1 MHPTALRVL
10 QALQSESPDV
20 HAQELA
26 AELEMTPRAASRYL
40 YVLEAVGWATH
51 RTDGGAKVW
60 SYVSASGGGVE
71 PEAVDSDA
79 LPPDLS
85 IPFFTEE
92 HPPLEDGEAVVEA
105 ERCLQCGGSV
115 APAPCTFACPTGID
129 VPGFIRQIEEGRPLD
144 AANTIFASN
153 LLGGTCAR
161 VCPVEELCEG
171 ACVLDEEGRKPIEI
185 GKLQRHATDKALLEE
200 RPAPIRTAAASRDE
214 CVGIIGAGPAGLT
227 CAGQLAQRGY
237 SVSVYEQ
244 RVLPGGLV
252 THAIAPYKQH
262 IEPLLEEFERL
273 HAPSITFHFDVT
285 VGDDVSIER
294 LEDEHD
300 AVFLG
305 VGMGR
310 DYQTDLPG
318 EDLNGVWDSL
328 DFIEVLKL
336 GPFPAR
342 ELDGPVVVIGGGN
355 TAIDVAREVV
365 RLGGDARMVY
375 RRNEDQMPAY
385 PHEVEAARREGV
397 EFEWLANPR
406 RYFGADRVEGVQC
419 IRMEL
424 GKPDAS
430 GRPRPQP
437 VPGSEF
443 VVQAHTVV
451 KAIGQQAWW
460 ELSDALEVDLDGG
473 RVQIDE
479 RANASHPGFFA
490 GGDCVN
496 GGATVVE
503 AVEDG
508 KRAAREIDRY
518 LCGRS
523 PVRVAGNGEVGAT
536 NDSPP
541 GALVND
547 DSLVREER
555 EDALRRYYQGTQY
568 VEVNRKA
575 CKGCDLC
582 ITSCPVDI
590 LHLDEHD
597 KIVLDDPGDCI
608 FCGLCEARCPDFA
621 IWVENEGALRLN
633 VDLLDQRF
641 GALS

>member
-10 QALQSESPDV
+10 QALQSGSPDV
-20 HAQELA
+20 HTQELA
-26 AELEMTPRAASRYL
+26 AELEMTPGAASRYL
-40 YVLEAVGWATH
+40 EVLEAVGWATH
-51 RTDGGAKVW
+51 RTNGGAKMW
-60 SYVSASGGGVE
+60 SYASTSGEGVE
-71 PEAVDSDA
+71 EDAGSEA
-79 LPPDLS
+79 LPSDLS
-85 IPFFTEE
+85 IPFFQEE
-92 HPPLEDGEAVVEA
+92 HPPFSDDEAVVEA
-105 ERCLQCGGSV
+105 QRCLQCGGPV
-115 APAPCTFACPTGID
+115 APAPCTVACPTGID
-129 VPGFIRQIEEGRPLD
+129 VPGFILQIEEGQPLD
-144 AANTIFASN
+144 AADTIFASN

-185 GKLQRHATDKALLEE
+185 GRLQRHATDKALLEE
-200 RPAPIRTAAASRDE
+200 RPVPLRTVPASRDE
-214 CVGIIGAGPAGLT
+214 HVGIIGAGPAGLA

-237 SVSVYEQ
+237 HVSVYEQ

-273 HAPSITFHFDVT
+273 NAPSISFHFDTT
-285 VGDDVSIER
+285 VGDDISIGR

-305 VGMGR
+305 AGMGR
-310 DYQTDLPG
+310 DYQTNLPG

-328 DFIEVLKL
+328 DFIEALKL
-336 GPFPAR
+336 GPFPER
-342 ELDGPVVVIGGGN
+342 ELDGPVVVVGGGN
-355 TAIDVAREVV
+355 TAIDVAREVA
-365 RLGGDARMVY
+365 RLGGEARMVY

-406 RYFGADRVEGVQC
+406 RYFGSDRVEGVQC
-419 IRMEL
+419 VRMEL
-424 GKPDAS
+424 GEPDAS

-443 VVQAHTVV
+443 VLKAHTVV

-460 ELSDALEVDLDGG
+460 DLLEALDVEADGG
-473 RVQIDE
+473 RVRVDDRE
-479 RANASHPGFFA
+479 KTSRPGFFA

-508 KRAAREIDRY
+508 KRAAQEIDRY
-518 LCGRS
+518 LSGRS
-523 PVRVAGNGEVGAT
+523 IVSLSGIGERAEVARMEEAPLEEG
-536 NDSPP
+536 
-541 GALVND
+541 
-547 DSLVREER
+547 DSLVREEG
-555 EDALRRYYQGTQY
+555 DDPLLKYYQGTQY
-568 VEVNRKA
+568 VGVDREA

-597 KIVLDDPGDCI
+597 KIVLDDPGKCI

-621 IWVENEGALRLN
+621 IWVGNEGTLSLN
-633 VDLLDQRF
+633 TDRF
-641 GALS
+641 DHSTEAQS